1 MNITAP
7 FHHFETRSLE
17 RSVDASFI
25 ALIPKKGRATQLKDF
40 RPSSLVGFRVLL
52 MKGRGSGLQIEEWGP
67 TCYLLLR
74 YTESL
79 DTWSW
84 GHSCMSVQNWLQVIT
99 ENMDHMVG
107 FTHILCL
114 PDDSP
119 VSTKA

>member
-17 RSVDASFI
+17 RRVDASFI
-25 ALIPKKGRATQLKDF
+25 ALIPKKVRATQLKDF
-40 RPSSLVGFRVLL
+40 RASSLVGFRVLL

-67 TCYLLLR
+67 C
-74 YTESL
+74 
-79 DTWSW
+79 
-84 GHSCMSVQNWLQVIT
+84 VIT